1 MDNPPHPATQL
12 FPLHFTLYPF
22 NPFNPFNLFN
32 LFNQRTPMKRLAL
45 LLPLLAL
52 AAAPARAKLGYDADD
67 PIRTVDVAGEYKY
80 LARLRGADGA
90 EVSARRY
97 GSTFIAGFDAPM
109 DVWKLTCGS
118 NSVDVYIYGYGPTNS
133 LAAPEGF
140 SLLPEDASGL
150 VEPPR
155 NTSFSIDPDG
165 TGAVA
170 IFDDDTPTVGSRRS
184 RRARRPAPGEWPGLD
199 DKAALVAWSESVRTN
214 ENLFTSARFRD
225 ERLLPL
231 LRREA
236 LEPLLS
242 GPDKDAEWIG
252 EAKQYV
258 ERELWFAW
266 FDNLTNRP
274 NPDWGRA
281 YDFTVKMGSKDPFL
295 SWMSVVGQH
304 KWHWDDGARKQL
316 AGMEEAAAASGT
328 PFQRLLA
335 AHARNVLDPSDER
348 AAALRA
354 AAVAWAESCAGRP
367 EETRAVYKVLAQF
380 LEVKDEALRE
390 ALAASGADPW
400 LALVIEG
407 RLEIDRGW
415 DDRGSGWA
423 STVTEE
429 GWKGFGSHLE
439 KAKAAL
445 EKAWALHPEFPEAAK
460 HMITVAGG
468 GCAGADEDQWFGRAL
483 AAQIDDRESW
493 IAYRWFNYPRWGGSH
508 ARLRRLAEA
517 ALATDRHDAPVAFWY
532 GPLLASICEDSE
544 ADDHAFFAE
553 PGVAEAMEKALAP
566 QLGND
571 GADRWTRL
579 EASGLLGPL
588 RYRRGDFAGAIEANR
603 ARRGLTSHFSRVA
616 MKDWLETI
624 TVLDGLSGPNGE
636 RIAPL
641 YKKYADKDWAACA
654 AEADAVWDACR
665 GLEHEEAGLLATI
678 AAEAWVETGFAAGEP
693 RFFGMLRKRQFC
705 DWLNYG
711 SGFTLEEKSDDGA
724 GLSRDGEPQ
733 WLELQ
738 YAVPSSLEAAGAF
751 EPWGEADAPHMLLVR
766 LGASRHRFDGPVSPS
781 AVFVREKGRAG
792 VFFAPAAFDDGTDLA
807 AKALKEG
814 AAADPGHV
822 VWRDLPEGEPLRWR
836 VVFAAGGVLAFL
848 GDDAEP
854 AAALGGWAD
863 DDGDPVTVDEIPG
876 RAALWFG
883 HRNVRF
889 LGVTVRKPDDEDAAR
904 AAELGAAAS
913 EKAAAE
919 KAAAEAAKKS
929 EDGRRGPSG
938 ISSEDWI
945 EFSRLWREAS
955 KAAAAGDHEKAAAL
969 FAEAVGKLDG
979 KDNVPFVETSLNGL
993 AWELHLLGRDAEAL
1007 PYARR
1012 ALAAADDDNP
1022 YAVAVGDTLGAV
1034 LVAVGET
1041 AEARK
1046 VLEEAIERADHP
1058 RGWTPRVV
1066 KKELANSRGHLRFHL
1081 AQCLDREGDAAGAKA
1096 LLDALRGEGFVPD
1109 APEDAA
1115 YEALAGKLGAAPL
1128 APRTPPGPAARL
1140 RVSSR
1145 SDLEAALNGGAAAA
1159 GDPMLG
1165 VQASMAIQE
1174 AMDEFDF
1181 PGFDPSRPVV
1191 AWFLSGELEDTIV
1204 AVPGDEIPDDRLA
1217 EGDFPGFRGG
1227 GGIVRDGNGVATV
1240 ANDPRGNAYFHHDGL
1255 NVFLTGPDL
1264 YPAATS
1270 LLSNAAEPRF
1280 PFAAVEVEFA
1290 PDAVDELA
1298 PFGVFDFDPAALG
1311 AVRVGVGF
1319 DETDGLL
1326 LGFSVAPTNPV
1337 PDAPPLDP
1345 AAILYREGAD
1355 LNFAVSDWSRVFPW
1369 LPELVERINERDAD
1383 LLPGWRD
1390 VAGERGEDAD
1400 RRDRELDAAVVR
1412 WFRVLADCGAASASV
1427 SAVPGENACTV
1438 RSRVDYRTAENAAR
1452 ERDAVRR
1459 RTEAAGPEGTFRETD
1474 DGWGVDADYTGSVLH
1489 PGNSDWKH
1497 LFGNRFHSEVRLVP
1511 GTVATYDKTSA
1522 APGAEIPPPAGA
1534 PDFGPFSKRFDGLV
1548 PAAHIEFDLAAWA
1561 PRVAAP
1567 RKLPDGLPAHARATL
1582 DLASRGGEVLGL
1594 LRLDPACLRL
1604 LHDLSPLRTPDGE
1617 DAEFDD

>member
-1 MDNPPHPATQL
+1 
-12 FPLHFTLYPF
+12 
-22 NPFNPFNLFN
+22 
-32 LFNQRTPMKRLAL
+32 MKKLAL
-45 LLPLLAL
+45 LLPLLVL
-52 AAAPARAKLGYDADD
+52 AATPARAKLGYDAED

-140 SLLPEDASGL
+140 SLLPEDAPGL

-165 TGAVA
+165 NGAVA
-170 IFDDDTPTVGSRRS
+170 IFDDDTPTVGSRRA

-199 DKAALVAWSESVRTN
+199 DKAALAAWSESVRTN
-214 ENLFTSARFRD
+214 ANLFTSARFRD

-242 GPDKDAEWIG
+242 GPDKGAEWID

-281 YDFTVKMGSKDPFL
+281 YDFTVKEGSKDPFL

-316 AGMEEAAAASGT
+316 AELEKTAAEGT

-335 AHARNVLDPSDER
+335 AHARNVLDPSDEH

-738 YAVPSSLEAAGAF
+738 YAVPSSLEASGAF

-792 VFFAPAAFDDGTDLA
+792 VFFAPAAFDDETDLA

-814 AAADPGHV
+814 AAADPGLV
-822 VWRDLPEGEPLRWR
+822 VWRDLPEGEPLHWR
-836 VVFAAGGVLAFL
+836 VVFADGGVLAFL

-854 AAALGGWAD
+854 AAGLGGWAD

-889 LGVTVRKPDDEDAAR
+889 LGVTVRKPDDADAAR

-913 EKAAAE
+913 DKAAAE
-919 KAAAEAAKKS
+919 RAKKA

-1145 SDLEAALNGGAAAA
+1145 SGLEAALNGASAAA

-1204 AVPGDEIPDDRLA
+1204 AVPGDGIPDDRLA

-1227 GGIVRDGNGVATV
+1227 GGILRDGNGVATV

-1270 LLSNAAEPRF
+1270 LLSNAAAPRF
-1280 PFAAVEVEFA
+1280 PFAAVEFEFA

-1298 PFGVFDFDPAALG
+1298 PFGVFDLDPAALG

-1319 DETDGLL
+1319 DEADGLL

-1355 LNFAVSDWSRVFPW
+1355 LNFAVTDFSAAFGGFVDCVAG
-1369 LPELVERINERDAD
+1369 LVESDEGPFAEARAVAAECGVAITDGEPAATAA
-1383 LLPGWRD
+1383 LLRSKRNCRACSCYG
-1390 VAGERGEDAD
+1390 ATFGSGLLAMRG
-1400 RRDRELDAAVVR
+1400 
-1412 WFRVLADCGAASASV
+1412 
-1427 SAVPGENACTV
+1427 
-1438 RSRVDYRTAENAAR
+1438 RVDYRDPEDAAK
-1452 ERDAVRR
+1452 ERDATKAFDALR
-1459 RTEAAGPEGTFRETD
+1459 PERTFRELD
-1474 DGWGVDADYTGSVLH
+1474 DGWAVDTDYSVL
-1489 PGNSDWKH
+1489 PDGDPSKSVTNW
-1497 LFGNRFHSEVRLVP
+1497 FGNATAAETRLVP
-1511 GTVATYDKTSA
+1511 GTAAVYETTCA

-1534 PDFGPFSKRFDGLV
+1534 PDFGPFSKRFGGLV
-1548 PAAHIEFDLAAWA
+1548 PAAHLEFDLGAWA
-1561 PRVAAP
+1561 PRIAAP

>member
-1 MDNPPHPATQL
+1 
-12 FPLHFTLYPF
+12 
-22 NPFNPFNLFN
+22 
-32 LFNQRTPMKRLAL
+32 MKRLAL

-97 GSTFIAGFDAPM
+97 GSTFIEGFDAPM

-118 NSVDVYIYGYGPTNS
+118 NSVDVYFYGYGPTNS

-140 SLLPEDASGL
+140 SLLPEDAPGL

-165 TGAVA
+165 NGAVA
-170 IFDDDTPTVGSRRS
+170 IFDDDTPTLGARRA

-199 DKAALVAWSESVRTN
+199 DKAALAAWSESVRTN
-214 ENLFTSARFRD
+214 ANLFTSARFRD

-242 GPDKDAEWIG
+242 GPDRGAEWID

-616 MKDWLETI
+616 MKDWFETI

-854 AAALGGWAD
+854 AAGLGGWAD

-889 LGVTVRKPDDEDAAR
+889 LGVTLRKPDDADAAR
-904 AAELGAAAS
+904 AAALGAAAS

-919 KAAAEAAKKS
+919 AAKKA

-938 ISSEDWI
+938 MESEELREFVRLKI
-945 EFSRLWREAS
+945 EGDRAF
-955 KAAAAGDHEKAAAL
+955 AAADLERAAAL
-969 FAEAVGKLDG
+969 YAEAVGKLDG
-979 KDNVPFVETSLNGL
+979 KDDVPFFGTGLNEL
-993 AWELHLLGRDAEAL
+993 AWTLHLLGRDAEAL

-1012 ALAAADDDNP
+1012 AVAAAEDDDP
-1022 YAVAVGDTLGAV
+1022 GAVALRDTLGAV
-1034 LVAVGET
+1034 LVGVGET

-1046 VLEEAIERADHP
+1046 VLEDAIERADHP
-1058 RGWTPRVV
+1058 RVWTPRGV
-1066 KKELANSRGHLRFHL
+1066 KKRLAESRDYLRFHL

-1145 SDLEAALNGGAAAA
+1145 SDLEAALNGVSAAA

-1181 PGFDPSRPVV
+1181 PEFDPSRPVV
-1191 AWFLSGELEDTIV
+1191 AWFLSGELEDSVLAI
-1204 AVPGDEIPDDRLA
+1204 PGDEIADDRFA
-1217 EGDFPGFRGG
+1217 EAAVLGFFGG
-1227 GGIVRDGNGVATV
+1227 GEIVRGENGVATDPR
-1240 ANDPRGNAYFHHDGL
+1240 DPRGDAYFHHDGL

-1270 LLSNAAEPRF
+1270 LLSNAAAPRF
-1280 PFAAVEVEFA
+1280 PFATVELEFA
-1290 PDAVDELA
+1290 PDAIDELA
-1298 PFGVFDFDPAALG
+1298 PFGVFNLDPAALG

-1345 AAILYREGAD
+1345 AAILYREGAV
-1355 LNFAVSDWSRVFPW
+1355 LNFAVTDFSAAFGGFVDCVAG
-1369 LPELVERINERDAD
+1369 LVESDEGPFAEARAVAAECGVAITDGEPAATAA
-1383 LLPGWRD
+1383 LLRSKRNCRACSCYG
-1390 VAGERGEDAD
+1390 ATFGSGLLAMRG
-1400 RRDRELDAAVVR
+1400 
-1412 WFRVLADCGAASASV
+1412 
-1427 SAVPGENACTV
+1427 
-1438 RSRVDYRTAENAAR
+1438 RVDYRDPKDAAK
-1452 ERDAVRR
+1452 ERDATKAFDALR
-1459 RTEAAGPEGTFRETD
+1459 PERTFRELD
-1474 DGWGVDADYTGSVLH
+1474 DGWAVDTDYSVL
-1489 PGNSDWKH
+1489 PDGDPSKSVTNW
-1497 LFGNRFHSEVRLVP
+1497 FGNATAAETRLVP
-1511 GTVATYDKTSA
+1511 GTAAVYETTCA

-1534 PDFGPFSKRFDGLV
+1534 PDFGPFSKRFGGLV

-1561 PRVAAP
+1561 PRIAAP
-1567 RKLPDGLPAHARATL
+1567 RKLPDVLPAHARATL

>member
-1 MDNPPHPATQL
+1 
-12 FPLHFTLYPF
+12 
-22 NPFNPFNLFN
+22 
-32 LFNQRTPMKRLAL
+32 MKRTL
-45 LLPLLAL
+45 LLLLLLAL

-67 PIRTVDVAGEYKY
+67 PIRTVDVPGEYKY
-80 LARLRGADGA
+80 LARLRGPDGA

-97 GSTFIAGFDAPM
+97 GSTFIPGFDAPM

-140 SLLPEDASGL
+140 SLLPEDAPGL

-165 TGAVA
+165 NGAVA

-199 DKAALVAWSESVRTN
+199 DKAALAAWSESVRTN
-214 ENLFTSARFRD
+214 ANLFTSARFRD
-225 ERLLPL
+225 EQLLPL

-242 GPDKDAEWIG
+242 GPDKDAEWID
-252 EAKQYV
+252 EAKDYV
-258 ERELWFAW
+258 EHELWLCW
-266 FDNLTNRP
+266 FDSMLRRP

-281 YDFTVKMGSKDPFL
+281 YDFTVKEGSKDPFL
-295 SWMSVVGQH
+295 SWMSVFGQH
-304 KWHWDDGARKQL
+304 KWHWDDKARPQL
-316 AGMEEAAAASGT
+316 AELEKTAAEGT

-335 AHARNVLDPSDER
+335 AHARNVLDPSDEH

-354 AAVAWAESCAGRP
+354 AAVAWAESRAAHP
-367 EETRAVYKVLAQF
+367 EESRAVRKFLLVFFGDGDQELASA
-380 LEVKDEALRE
+380 LE
-390 ALAASGADPW
+390 ASGADPW
-400 LALVIEG
+400 LGLVFRG
-407 RLEIDRGW
+407 KAEIDAAWESRG
-415 DDRGSGWA
+415 GGWA
-423 STVTEE
+423 YTVTDD
-429 GWKGFGSHLE
+429 GWKGFHE
-439 KAKAAL
+439 HQKKAAEAL
-445 EKAWALHPEFPEAAK
+445 GKAHALHPEFPNAAAYMVK
-460 HMITVAGG
+460 VSGAGG
-468 GCAGADEDQWFGRAL
+468 PGDLDVWFGRAL
-483 AAQIDDRESW
+483 AAQIDTPFAW
-493 IAYRWFNYPRWGGSH
+493 TQYRWHNLPRWGGSVE
-508 ARLRRLAEA
+508 RIRRLSKA
-517 ALATDRHDAPVAFWY
+517 ALDTRRHDTAVPVEWALGMAMVRSETGAGEKAFWTD
-532 GPLLASICEDSE
+532 PERA
-544 ADDHAFFAE
+544 AQAE
-553 PGVAEAMEKALAP
+553 EALAP
-566 QLGND
+566 MLTSP
-571 GADRWTRL
+571 GADGRAQALASEFLAGVRFLRGDLAGAL
-579 EASGLLGPL
+579 EA
-588 RYRRGDFAGAIEANR
+588 NN
-603 ARRGLTSHFSRVA
+603 ARRTWNWSNLGDAFDDYTA
-616 MKDWLETI
+616 I
-624 TVLDGLSGPNGE
+624 NTVLDGLSGPNGD
-636 RIAPL
+636 RIAAL
-641 YKKYADKDWAACA
+641 YRKSLDGDWAACA
-654 AEADAVWDACR
+654 AEAEPLWDSIE
-665 GLEHEEAGLLATI
+665 GIGPNEAGILSSI
-678 AAEAWVETGFAAGEP
+678 AFDAWLHVGYGAGEP
-693 RFFGMLRKRQFC
+693 RFFGMLRKRQLC
-705 DWLNYG
+705 DWLNYN
-711 SGFTLEEKSDDGA
+711 SGFTLEEGTDTGGGHSKDG
-724 GLSRDGEPQ
+724 GSH
-733 WLELQ
+733 WLKLQ
-738 YAVPSSLEAAGAF
+738 YAVPGALEVSGSFDAWGAPE
-751 EPWGEADAPHMLLVR
+751 EPHVFAVQ
-766 LGASRHRFDGPVSPS
+766 LGGFVGKRWEPDTRVVA
-781 AVFVREKGRAG
+781 FVREKDRLGAAVVEDGSDWHAEVPVEPSVWRRLPEGWPARFRVVFSSG
-792 VFFAPAAFDDGTDLA
+792 ALLVFFGDETEPALEAPL
-807 AKALKEG
+807 
-814 AAADPGHV
+814 AADPADG
-822 VWRDLPEGEPLRWR
+822 RPEEP
-836 VVFAAGGVLAFL
+836 FG
-848 GDDAEP
+848 
-854 AAALGGWAD
+854 
-863 DDGDPVTVDEIPG
+863 
-876 RAALWFG
+876 LWFG
-883 HRNVRF
+883 HRNARF
-889 LGVTVRKPDDEDAAR
+889 HGITLRKPSDEDAAR
-904 AAELGAAAS
+904 AAELAAAF
-913 EKAAAE
+913 AE
-919 KAAAEAAKKS
+919 KAKAERAKKA
-929 EDGRRGPSG
+929 EDGLRGPSG
-938 ISSEDWI
+938 ISPEDWI
-945 EFSRLWREAS
+945 EFSRLGREAS
-955 KAAAAGDHEKAAAL
+955 KAAGTGDHEKAAAL
-969 FAEAVGKLDG
+969 FAEAVGRLDG
-979 KDNVPFVETSLNGL
+979 KDDVPFAETALNGL

-1012 ALAAADDDNP
+1012 ALAAADGDNP

-1034 LVAVGET
+1034 LGAVGET

-1058 RGWTPRVV
+1058 RVWMPRAV

-1128 APRTPPGPAARL
+1128 APRPAPGPAARL

-1145 SDLEAALNGGAAAA
+1145 SDLEAALNGVSAAA

-1227 GGIVRDGNGVATV
+1227 GGILRDGNGVATV

-1270 LLSNAAEPRF
+1270 LLSNAAAPRF
-1280 PFAAVEVEFA
+1280 PFAAVELEFA

-1319 DETDGLL
+1319 DEADGLL

-1355 LNFAVSDWSRVFPW
+1355 LNFAVTDFSAVFGGFVDCVAG
-1369 LPELVERINERDAD
+1369 LVESDEGPFAEARAVAAAKGVAIAD
-1383 LLPGWRD
+1383 GESAATAALLRSKRNCRACSCYG
-1390 VAGERGEDAD
+1390 ATLGSGLLAMRG
-1400 RRDRELDAAVVR
+1400 
-1412 WFRVLADCGAASASV
+1412 
-1427 SAVPGENACTV
+1427 
-1438 RSRVDYRTAENAAR
+1438 RVDYRDPEDAAK
-1452 ERDAVRR
+1452 ERDATKAFDALR
-1459 RTEAAGPEGTFRETD
+1459 PERTFRELD
-1474 DGWGVDADYTGSVLH
+1474 DGWAVDTDYSVL
-1489 PGNSDWKH
+1489 PDGDSFKSVTNW
-1497 LFGNRFHSEVRLVP
+1497 FGNATVAETRLVP
-1511 GTVATYDKTSA
+1511 GTAAVYETTCA
-1522 APGAEIPPPAGA
+1522 APGAEVPPPAGA
-1534 PDFGPFSKRFDGLV
+1534 PDFGPFSKRFGGLV
-1548 PAAHIEFDLAAWA
+1548 PAAHIEFDLGAWA

>member
-1 MDNPPHPATQL
+1 
-12 FPLHFTLYPF
+12 
-22 NPFNPFNLFN
+22 
-32 LFNQRTPMKRLAL
+32 MKRLALL

-67 PIRTVDVAGEYKY
+67 PIRTVDVPGEYKY
-80 LARLRGADGA
+80 LARLRGPDGA

-140 SLLPEDASGL
+140 SLLPEDAPGL

-165 TGAVA
+165 NGAVA

-199 DKAALVAWSESVRTN
+199 DKAALAAWSESVRTN
-214 ENLFTSARFRD
+214 ANLFTSARFRD

-242 GPDKDAEWIG
+242 GPDKGAEWID

-281 YDFTVKMGSKDPFL
+281 YDFTVKEGSKDPFL

-316 AGMEEAAAASGT
+316 AELEKTAAEGT

-335 AHARNVLDPSDER
+335 AHARNVLDPSDEH

-738 YAVPSSLEAAGAF
+738 YAVPSSLEASGAF

-792 VFFAPAAFDDGTDLA
+792 VFFAPAAFDDETDLA

-814 AAADPGHV
+814 AAADPGLV
-822 VWRDLPEGEPLRWR
+822 VWRDLPEGEPLHWR
-836 VVFAAGGVLAFL
+836 VVFADGGVLAFL

-854 AAALGGWAD
+854 AAGLGGWAD

-889 LGVTVRKPDDEDAAR
+889 LGVTVRKPDDADAAR

-913 EKAAAE
+913 DKAAAE
-919 KAAAEAAKKS
+919 RAKKA

-1096 LLDALRGEGFVPD
+1096 LLDALRGDGFVPD

-1204 AVPGDEIPDDRLA
+1204 AVPGDGIPDDRLA
-1217 EGDFPGFRGG
+1217 EGDFPGFRDGG
-1227 GGIVRDGNGVATV
+1227 EILRDGNGVATV

-1270 LLSNAAEPRF
+1270 LLSNAAAPRF
-1280 PFAAVEVEFA
+1280 PFAAVEFEFA

-1298 PFGVFDFDPAALG
+1298 PFGVFDLDPAALG

-1319 DETDGLL
+1319 DEADGLL

-1355 LNFAVSDWSRVFPW
+1355 LNFAVTDFSAAFGGFVDCVAG
-1369 LPELVERINERDAD
+1369 LVESDEGPFAEARAVAAECGVAITDGEPAATAA
-1383 LLPGWRD
+1383 LLRSKRNCRACSCYG
-1390 VAGERGEDAD
+1390 ATFGSGLLAMRG
-1400 RRDRELDAAVVR
+1400 
-1412 WFRVLADCGAASASV
+1412 
-1427 SAVPGENACTV
+1427 
-1438 RSRVDYRTAENAAR
+1438 RVDYRDPEDAAK
-1452 ERDAVRR
+1452 ERDATKAFDALR
-1459 RTEAAGPEGTFRETD
+1459 PERTFRELD
-1474 DGWGVDADYTGSVLH
+1474 DGWAVDTDYSVL
-1489 PGNSDWKH
+1489 PDGDPSKSVTNW
-1497 LFGNRFHSEVRLVP
+1497 FGNATAAETRLVP
-1511 GTVATYDKTSA
+1511 GTAAVYETTCA

-1534 PDFGPFSKRFDGLV
+1534 PDFGPFSKRFGGLV
-1548 PAAHIEFDLAAWA
+1548 PAAHLEFDLGAWA
-1561 PRVAAP
+1561 PRIAAP